1 MRRIVLL
8 AIFAALNF
16 PSFADVNDAD
26 PFECT
31 SAPVEESSGPVV
43 TSWPYED
50 AKPTVLAG
58 TDDAK
63 Q

>member
-1 MRRIVLL
+1 MRSIVLL
-8 AIFAALNF
+8 ATFAALSF

-31 SAPVEESSGPVV
+31 SAPVEENVGPVV
-43 TSWPYED
+43 TSWPYEE
-50 AKPTVLAG
+50 AKQTVLAG